1 MKKAILIA
9 AGTVTGLGAVLSI
22 TPPALSSSVGT
33 VGVGGGIALGGGTS
47 TPTATPATPATPTT
61 TPAATPT
68 KSATA
73 TAKPTSTPTKNS
85 TTTTTATA
93 TATATAKPSASA
105 TASATATPTQTQTAT
120 PTPTKTAAGF
130 SGTVNG
136 DSYNARN
143 YGTVSVSAT
152 FADGKIASVS
162 ASQSPRSWSQNSLS
176 VLLPYVNGGK
186 ITVEQVKQYSAAQ
199 LPCAT
204 SNRCNSQASYTAE
217 AFWASLKSAI
227 TKAGL

>member
-47 TPTATPATPATPTT
+47 TPSATPATPTT

-68 KSATA
+68 KSATTTA

-93 TATATAKPSASA
+93 TTTAKPSASA